1 MGRGALC
8 RTAAVVA
15 ALAVTAA
22 GCGEDERS
30 NADFVKDANAVC
42 KRHYATISAAASK
55 LLAGGKLPTPQQF
68 GKLAQ
73 MTIIPEYNAQ
83 IDELRDVEPTESK
96 KAAYDKWL
104 ADSEALATKLQ
115 GNPMI
120 IQQPPMLASVNGQ
133 GDKLGLAPECH
144 IGAG

>member
-15 ALAVTAA
+15 ALAMTA
-22 GCGEDERS
+22 GCGEKERT
-30 NADFVKDANAVC
+30 NKDFVKDANAVC

-55 LLAGGKLPTPQQF
+55 LLAGGKLPTPAQF

-73 MTIIPEYNAQ
+73 GTIIPQYNAQ
-83 IDELRDVEPTESK
+83 IDELRDVEPTDAK

-104 ADSEALATKLQ
+104 SDSEALATKLKT
-115 GNPMI
+115 NPMI
-120 IQQPPMLASVNGQ
+120 IQQPPKLAAVNGQ
-133 GDKLGLAPECH
+133 GDKLGLAAECH

>member
-1 MGRGALC
+1 MGRAAFC
-8 RTAAVVA
+8 RTAAVMATIA
-15 ALAVTAA
+15 ATAA
-22 GCGEDERS
+22 GCGDDERT

-55 LLAGGKLPTPQQF
+55 LLAGGKLPTPAQF

-73 MTIIPEYNAQ
+73 GTIIPQYDTQ
-83 IDELRDVEPTESK
+83 IGELRDVEPTDAK
-96 KAAYDKWL
+96 KARYEKWL
-104 ADSEALATKLQ
+104 SDSEALAAKLKAD
-115 GNPMI
+115 PKLV
-120 IQQPPMLASVNGQ
+120 QQPPKVAAVNGQ

>member
-1 MGRGALC
+1 MSRGALC

-22 GCGEDERS
+22 GCGEDERT

-55 LLAGGKLPTPQQF
+55 LLAGGKLPTPQEF
-68 GKLAQ
+68 GRLAQ
-73 MTIIPEYNAQ
+73 MTIIPEYSAQ

-96 KAAYDKWL
+96 KAAYEKWL
-104 ADSEALATKLQ
+104 NDSEALAGRLKST
-115 GNPMI
+115 PMI
-120 IQQPPMLASVNGQ
+120 IQQPPLLASVNGQ